1 MQSRRALL
9 AALIAMAAGVPW
21 PAAAQGKGQPIEIQF
36 WMGLTGLAG
45 ELLTKYGEEFN
56 KSQNEY
62 RVVVSFKGQYPEQRA
77 AAIAAYRAGNP
88 PHIMQMFDAGSG
100 DMMSAKGAIV
110 PVSEVFKRA
119 GLQFDPADFIAPARG
134 YYGLPNGELLSM
146 PFNVSTAVLFY
157 NKDAFRKAG
166 LDPEKPPRT
175 WPELVQAAQQIRKTN
190 AAACGFTT
198 TWLAWIMLEQFSS
211 RHNLPIGTQNN
222 GRAGLN
228 AELIFDTP
236 LQRRMV
242 QTLVD
247 MQADKSFDYGGRS
260 NDAAAKF
267 ISGECAMMTQSS
279 GGHGAIA
286 RDAKFSFGV
295 APLPYW
301 PDVAGA
307 PFATT
312 IGGASLWV
320 FNAPNRTAAEYRGVA
335 LFLNYLRSTPVMTD
349 WAKQTGF
356 LPATNAAFKAMRDE
370 GFFQKNPGRD
380 VPILSL
386 IEGKQGEHTAGY
398 RFGRWT
404 EIRDIYHEEVER
416 ALQGKQTVAAALQN
430 AQRRGNELLRAFER
444 SVN

>member
-1 MQSRRALL
+1 PTRTFPMIDLKAIDELARRLGELVPPGLEAARADIEKNMRAVLQAGLARLDLVTREEFEVQQLVLRRTREKLEALERAV
-9 AALIAMAAGVPW
+9 AAL
-21 PAAAQGKGQPIEIQF
+21 E
-36 WMGLTGLAG
+36 
-45 ELLTKYGEEFN
+45 
-56 KSQNEY
+56 
-62 RVVVSFKGQYPEQRA
+62 
-77 AAIAAYRAGNP
+77 
-88 PHIMQMFDAGSG
+88 
-100 DMMSAKGAIV
+100 
-110 PVSEVFKRA
+110 
-119 GLQFDPADFIAPARG
+119 
-134 YYGLPNGELLSM
+134 
-146 PFNVSTAVLFY
+146 
-157 NKDAFRKAG
+157 
-166 LDPEKPPRT
+166 
-175 WPELVQAAQQIRKTN
+175 
-190 AAACGFTT
+190 
-198 TWLAWIMLEQFSS
+198 
-211 RHNLPIGTQNN
+211 
-222 GRAGLN
+222 
-228 AELIFDTP
+228 AE
-236 LQRRMV
+236 
-242 QTLVD
+242 
-247 MQADKSFDYGGRS
+247 GRS

-295 APLPYW
+295 APLPFW

-320 FNAPNRTAAEYRGVA
+320 FNAPNRSPAEYRGVA

-356 LPATNAAFKAMRDE
+356 LPATNAAFKAMREE